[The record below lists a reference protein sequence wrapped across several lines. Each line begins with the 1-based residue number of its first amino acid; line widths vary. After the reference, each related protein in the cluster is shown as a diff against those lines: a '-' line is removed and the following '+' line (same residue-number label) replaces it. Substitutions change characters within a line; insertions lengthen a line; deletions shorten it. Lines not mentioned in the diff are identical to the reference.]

1 MRKTISILILSVLYT
16 LSLSA
21 QNFINHRGQ
30 DIFVSG
36 INVAWMKYGN
46 DLTMFDEEEW
56 TSICDNVRNAGGNT
70 LRWWIHV
77 DGRSTPTYDSKTDT
91 VIGISEIALNNLE
104 LAMDIAAT
112 KGIVV
117 SLCLWAH
124 GMVCTDDGDAG
135 TKQAID
141 RVRRNKLLLT
151 DSIATQRY
159 IDNALI
165 PMVTV

>member
-56 TSICDNVRNAGGNT
+56 TSICDNVRNAGPAQTGVMT
-70 LRWWIHV
+70 
-77 DGRSTPTYDSKTDT
+77 
-91 VIGISEIALNNLE
+91 
-104 LAMDIAAT
+104 
-112 KGIVV
+112 
-117 SLCLWAH
+117 
-124 GMVCTDDGDAG
+124 
-135 TKQAID
+135 
-141 RVRRNKLLLT
+141 
-151 DSIATQRY
+151 
-159 IDNALI
+159 
-165 PMVTV
+165 